1 MKIQKKEESVFSTSA
16 LDLFCS
22 AMGVFM
28 LLCFVLM
35 PYYRNETPAEEKPP
49 TEEKPVNQDVS
60 VITPSVTVAI
70 SWKIAPTV
78 KVKEGIDSGAFMNGT
93 YPKFADRCCDFD
105 LYVQEILPDSN
116 KAFLHDFQHIGAYAE
131 TAARLVA
138 DSRQGGSEA
147 WVQPAVHPGESCDVF
162 AVAFKKN
169 GLPTFEKSMDF
180 YEIVLH
186 VLVLSGHG
194 KTDEWEL
201 RLNNTE
207 LDKLVLTEG
216 ERGDI
221 GDDNTKIGY
230 ASKKLS
236 GQKRIPLIRIKVARD
251 SSISAQ
257 PMPNSK
263 LQQISQ

>member
-70 SWKIAPTV
+70 SWTIAPTV
-78 KVKEGIDSGAFMNGT
+78 KVKGGVDARKFMDVT
-93 YPKFADRCCDFD
+93 YPKFADGSCDFD
-105 LYVQEILPDSN
+105 LYVQEIPAGGN
-116 KAFLHDFQHIGAYAE
+116 KAFLHDFQHIGVYKE
-131 TAARLVA
+131 TSARLVA
-138 DSRQGGSEA
+138 DSRHGGSEA
-147 WVQPAVHPGESCDVF
+147 WVQPAVMAGETCDVF
-162 AVAFKKN
+162 AVVFKKS
-169 GLPTFEKSMDF
+169 GLSAFEESMDF
-180 YEIVLH
+180 YEVVLH

-194 KTDEWEL
+194 KTDEWEM
-201 RLNNTE
+201 RINNTE
-207 LDKLVLTEG
+207 LEQLVLTKE
-216 ERGDI
+216 ERSDVGDES
-221 GDDNTKIGY
+221 TKVGY

-236 GQKRIPLIRIKVARD
+236 GQKRIPLIRIKVAQD
-251 SSISAQ
+251 SSVSAQ
-257 PMPNSK
+257 PIPNSK
-263 LQQISQ
+263 LQQISK

>member
-49 TEEKPVNQDVS
+49 TEEKPVSQNVS

-70 SWKIAPTV
+70 SWTIAPTV
-78 KVKEGIDSGAFMNGT
+78 KVKGGVDARKFMDVT

-105 LYVQEILPDSN
+105 LYVQEILPGGN
-116 KAFLHDFQHIGAYAE
+116 KAFLHDFQHIGAYKE
-131 TAARLVA
+131 TPARLVA
-138 DSRQGGSEA
+138 DSRLGGSEA

-162 AVAFKKN
+162 AVAFNKS
-169 GLPTFEKSMDF
+169 GLSAFEKDMEF
-180 YEIVLH
+180 YEVVLH

-194 KTDEWEL
+194 KTDEWEMHL
-201 RLNNTE
+201 SNAE
-207 LDKLVLTEG
+207 LEKLVLTPE
-216 ERGDI
+216 ERTAVTDR
-221 GDDNTKIGY
+221 NTKVGY
-230 ASKKLS
+230 ACKTLS
-236 GQKRIPLIRIKVARD
+236 GQKRIPLIRIKVAQD
-251 SSISAQ
+251 SAVTAQ

-263 LQQISQ
+263 LQQISK